1 MSETRASRAQRW
13 CGSLKFNKMLTKKAV
28 PMFCSITVTSSSSSV
43 FSLLQNQTAPTSNSS
58 PRGKT
63 QWCFRR
69 RHERVSRTPL
79 SASVDCCPTLPIPEP
94 SLPLHLSLSLSL
106 SLFLCRFSVISPMIL
121 SSSVFLLLS
130 LFTSLPHCFR
140 LAIVCSVSVWN
151 LFRLRYVQ
159 VSLSFPSNLSFYWQL
174 HNILRSQC
182 KALNEERQMYFKIS
196 LFAVVT
202 SLTSYGLNV
211 VI

>member
-1 MSETRASRAQRW
+1 MCHGEWAKLERAGRRDDVGLWNSTRCSQRKQCQRFAHLQLLLPLAPSFLSCRIKLHLLQILHHGGKHSDVSEDD
-13 CGSLKFNKMLTKKAV
+13 TKEWVAHLFQLLSTAV
-28 PMFCSITVTSSSSSV
+28 P
-43 FSLLQNQTAPTSNSS
+43 PY
-58 PRGKT
+58 
-63 QWCFRR
+63 
-69 RHERVSRTPL
+69 
-79 SASVDCCPTLPIPEP
+79 
-94 SLPLHLSLSLSL
+94 LSLSPLCPFI
-106 SLFLCRFSVISPMIL
+106 FLYSSVIFLSSPPMIL
-121 SSSVFLLLS
+121 SSSVFLLRS

-151 LFRLRYVQ
+151 LFRLHYVQ
-159 VSLSFPSNLSFYWQL
+159 VSLSFQSNLSFYWQL
-174 HNILRSQC
+174 HNVLRSQS